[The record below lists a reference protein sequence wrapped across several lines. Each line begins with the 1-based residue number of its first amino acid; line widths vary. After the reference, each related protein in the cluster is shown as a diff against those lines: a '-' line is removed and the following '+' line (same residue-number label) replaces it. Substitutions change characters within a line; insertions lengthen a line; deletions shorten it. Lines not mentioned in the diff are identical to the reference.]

1 MELLAFHEMTRARE
15 RHSYA
20 SGTDGGFSETFTGE
34 KGHLSFLSTPKLLGS
49 DLVEV
54 AEHTR
59 TLIRSPLSRSLRLC
73 VTSRSHRNVCSEIP
87 RGRAQ
92 GSLSTDIS
100 TGPQATSK
108 LSVPLKPCHG
118 FERMKP
124 LYVVVTQGKVSNGQA
139 GS

>member
-1 MELLAFHEMTRARE
+1 VELLAFHEMTRAARE

-20 SGTDGGFSETFTGE
+20 SGGDGGFSETLTGE

-54 AEHTR
+54 TEHTR

-73 VTSRSHRNVCSEIP
+73 VTSQVTSECLFRDPTRSGTRRYIYGAVSHIEAISSSVTAP
-87 RGRAQ
+87 RVRKDEA
-92 GSLSTDIS
+92 I
-100 TGPQATSK
+100 
-108 LSVPLKPCHG
+108 
-118 FERMKP
+118 